1 MEQKWKR
8 PLALLLSV
16 AMMFS
21 MSGTPVYAADMET
34 GASAVCPHHVHD
46 ETCGYSEGTPCT
58 HEHTDDC
65 YTLVTQCVHEHTA
78 ECYSDGILP
87 AEGEEKAADACTHVC
102 SEESGCITK
111 ELNCPHVHDETCGY
125 SEGSPC
131 TFDPSDCELCNP
143 TDSGEPEAPAECTC
157 ETLCTADSV
166 NPDCPVCGAE
176 GADLAACAGTVEEGD
191 AAEETDPAQNPAE
204 QTILSWEW
212 IGNAREH
219 FSVGDRI
226 LVRVLRIQRE
236 DLEHITIQVDARSV
250 SATTSHDNLKKCMPQ
265 SSQCQ
270 RESHFSLRIRFILIT
285 RFIPFFIGSIRFF
298 SLFTRLGI

>member
-1 MEQKWKR
+1 MKQKWKR

-21 MSGTPVYAADMET
+21 ISGIPVYAADVET

-166 NPDCPVCGAE
+166 NPDCPVCSAE
-176 GADLAACAGTVEEGD
+176 GADLTACAGTVEEGD
-191 AAEETDPAQNPAE
+191 AAP
-204 QTILSWEW
+204 QTVTAWEW
-212 IGNAREH
+212 IGA
-219 FSVGDRI
+219 
-226 LVRVLRIQRE
+226 
-236 DLEHITIQVDARSV
+236 
-250 SATTSHDNLKKCMPQ
+250 DNLNEGTLPLTGAGEANPVD
-265 SSQCQ
+265 S
-270 RESHFSLRIRFILIT
+270 
-285 RFIPFFIGSIRFF
+285 
-298 SLFTRLGI
+298 

>member
-1 MEQKWKR
+1 MPYCFKEEGRLKQKWKR

-143 TDSGEPEAPAECTC
+143 TDSGEPEGPAECTCETLCTEGVGNLNCPVCTQDIAACQGEAPAECTC

-166 NPDCPVCGAE
+166 NPDCPVCSAE
-176 GADLAACAGTVEEGD
+176 GADLTACAG
-191 AAEETDPAQNPAE
+191 
-204 QTILSWEW
+204 
-212 IGNAREH
+212 
-219 FSVGDRI
+219 
-226 LVRVLRIQRE
+226 
-236 DLEHITIQVDARSV
+236 ITLTKAPC
-250 SATTSHDNLKKCMPQ
+250 L
-265 SSQCQ
+265 
-270 RESHFSLRIRFILIT
+270 
-285 RFIPFFIGSIRFF
+285 
-298 SLFTRLGI
+298 